1 MLKLGTLFNQQPR
14 RDHLSVDGVI
24 AFGEDMKKIAKEL
37 NISISEAVELY
48 LATAKIND
56 YDTKDEQLS
65 GFGEILQS
73 LVQAIEVKGN

>member
-1 MLKLGTLFNQQPR
+1 MGTLFNQQPR
-14 RDHLSVDGVI
+14 RDHLSAEGVI
-24 AFGEDMKKIAKEL
+24 AFGKDMQKIAKEL

-73 LVQAIEVKGN
+73 LVQAIEFKGN

>member
-1 MLKLGTLFNQQPR
+1 MGTLFNQQPR
-14 RDHLSVDGVI
+14 RDHLSVEGVI
-24 AFGEDMKKIAKEL
+24 DFGKDMQKIAKEL

-65 GFGEILQS
+65 GFGEILNS